1 LGSFIPDPDQ
11 RPDMLVR
18 VPVSVGELLDK
29 VSILRIKTR
38 RIQDATKVANVKKEL
53 DALDAEVGRLDLAP
67 GLVDGFLSELEEI
80 NGQLWEIEDDIR
92 TCEAR
97 QDFGEEFIRLARAVY
112 RTNDVRARIK
122 KRANEAT
129 GSELT
134 EEKSYVDPDGG
145 A

>member
-1 LGSFIPDPDQ
+1 
-11 RPDMLVR
+11 MLVR

-29 VSILRIKTR
+29 ISILRIKTE
-38 RIQDATKVANVKKEL
+38 RIADAAKVANVRREL
-53 DALDAEVGRLDLAP
+53 DALDAEVAAMDIDP
-67 GLVDGFLSELEEI
+67 EVVEGFLAELEEI
-80 NGQLWEIEDDIR
+80 NGELWVIEDDIR
-92 TCEAR
+92 ACEAR

-112 RTNDVRARIK
+112 RTNDVRAKIK

-134 EEKSYVDPDGG
+134 EEKSYVDPDGS

>member
-1 LGSFIPDPDQ
+1 
-11 RPDMLVR
+11 MLAR

-53 DALDAEVGRLDLAP
+53 DALDAEVARLDVEP
-67 GLVDGFLSELEEI
+67 GLVEGFLGELEEI

-92 TCEAR
+92 ACEAR

>member
-1 LGSFIPDPDQ
+1 
-11 RPDMLVR
+11 MLVR

-29 VSILRIKTR
+29 ISILRIKTQ
-38 RIQDATKVANVKKEL
+38 RIEDPSKVANVRREL
-53 DALDAEVGRLDLAP
+53 DALDAEVAAMDIEQK
-67 GLVDGFLSELEEI
+67 LVEGFLEELEAI
-80 NGQLWEIEDDIR
+80 NGELWVIEDDIR
-92 TCEAR
+92 ACEAR

-134 EEKSYVDPDGG
+134 EEKSYVDPDGSN
-145 A
+145 